1 MKTGCW
7 TWPKCSPCWWS
18 FVGAIAL
25 LPVVHPSACSAH
37 ISITFTPRTPFAPV
51 KGHPSQ
57 VAPPAAPQHGGRD
70 PPAARWRFSLLAKE
84 WSTFSAKFPSLRVH
98 MHPKQHCTDLPPH
111 AHLTVPPTLQSEAS
125 STYCSYNVFRPLQL
139 PFSISVEEPCNS
151 LSWDLAKQCCSCRG
165 CTMLSRGDLW
175 HGLC

>member
-37 ISITFTPRTPFAPV
+37 ISITPRTPFAPV

-70 PPAARWRFSLLAKE
+70 PPSCSLEVQPLGQIVKHFLCQVPFSQGAHAPKAALYWPPSPCSPHCATHPAE
-84 WSTFSAKFPSLRVH
+84 WSQQYILFIQRFQTTSAPLLKLCGRAVQQFKLGLGKA
-98 MHPKQHCTDLPPH
+98 M
-111 AHLTVPPTLQSEAS
+111 
-125 STYCSYNVFRPLQL
+125 LQL
-139 PFSISVEEPCNS
+139 QRMH
-151 LSWDLAKQCCSCRG
+151 DA
-165 CTMLSRGDLW
+165 
-175 HGLC
+175 